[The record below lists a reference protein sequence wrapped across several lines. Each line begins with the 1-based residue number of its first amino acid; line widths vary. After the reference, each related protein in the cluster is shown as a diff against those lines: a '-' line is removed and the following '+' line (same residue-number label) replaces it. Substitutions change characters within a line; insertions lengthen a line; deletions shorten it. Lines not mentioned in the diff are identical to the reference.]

1 MKRSSRYQ
9 KQKLGLLP
17 FGQVAIG
24 RLSMDQAIFLDK
36 LARKWGCETLS
47 EAAEEILRDAL
58 EELSDVQNRK

>member
-1 MKRSSRYQ
+1 
-9 KQKLGLLP
+9 
-17 FGQVAIG
+17 
-24 RLSMDQAIFLDK
+24 MDQAIFLDK